1 MKNLSYG
8 DKIFK
13 LLNQCNR
20 NCNAPDLHSFTAD
33 ILNGSVF
40 VDCRGFEVF
49 IESTT
54 YDKNANRHKIQWV
67 GTTIAATN
75 RLEKIGIDLSSLEV

>member
-20 NCNAPDLHSFTAD
+20 NCNTSDLHSFTAD

-54 YDKNANRHKIQWV
+54 YDKNANRPKIQWA

-75 RLEKIGIDLSSLEV
+75 RLEKIGIDLASLEV